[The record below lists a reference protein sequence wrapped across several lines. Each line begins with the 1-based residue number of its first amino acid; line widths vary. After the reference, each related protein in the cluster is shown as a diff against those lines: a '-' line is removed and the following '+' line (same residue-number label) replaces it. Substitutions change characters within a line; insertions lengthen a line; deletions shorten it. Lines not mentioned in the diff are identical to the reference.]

1 MYEAEV
7 SVKNS
12 EDFSLFSPVVN
23 PLSDPLVSISS
34 EEFSRS
40 PQELT
45 AGPLATIPGPVTF
58 SSASAISS
66 PATEDITPV
75 RSTTIIQDLLC
86 SPQPV
91 SSQCDLMSL
100 GLEPVANL
108 VQSSPPLP
116 PLKKPR
122 TFFAECHQ
130 FTRTGHCV
138 KGNSC
143 DFAHMLRDTKVTH
156 PVRNSTAGTHDT
168 SEQKEAEALLKLRQ
182 ARQSKARALQ
192 LEFLRANKTVPLPTP
207 LEPIVHVGFF
217 CAYGCS
223 LSPIT
228 GARYTCKICPSI
240 HFCSTCEKRD
250 IHNPEHPLIKYR
262 SVQVEVSP
270 RVSTVMSPS
279 NLDILTAPSMS
290 SSSSS
295 SHSSLYPLPG
305 SSSFSFAS
313 SSRDVLSAGNFSSPA
328 SSSFSSDS
336 LRKDIWIPPSISS
349 PSSSSHSSL
358 YPLPVSSSSPFDSS
372 SRDFLDMSRYVSPT
386 TSISTDHLSL
396 LDTNT
401 FLTEAYSAPIDF
413 DKILTLSKEASRRS
427 FLDMKGSMSIVE
439 SLYNSGLPLINR
451 AKITCINMLME
462 IQKHYQTLARLS
474 KRKRDGNFP
483 RATSLRVPAFQY
495 QKNVDH
501 TTDNN
506 NVTSIIRN
514 ANMALMDV
522 ALSSTS
528 KDMSRAID
536 IVKSAHLSSARSLFN
551 SLFLPSAPLF
561 LLFGSIDTNTLKINR
576 MLAFFRLYD
585 FLTSTLGSVNVPE
598 GSVSK
603 DRSIMPIS
611 VLKDPNRL
619 NA

>member
-12 EDFSLFSPVVN
+12 EDHSLSSPVVN
-23 PLSDPLVSISS
+23 PLSYPLVSGSS
-34 EEFSRS
+34 EDLSRS

-45 AGPLATIPGPVTF
+45 AGPLATIHGPVTF

-66 PATEDITPV
+66 PASEDFTPV

-122 TFFAECHQ
+122 TIFAECFQ

-156 PVRNSTAGTHDT
+156 PVRNSTAGTHYT
-168 SEQKEAEALLKLRQ
+168 SEQEAETLLKLRQ
-182 ARQSKARALQ
+182 SRQSKARALQ
-192 LEFLRANKTVPLPTP
+192 LEFLRTNKTVPLPAP
-207 LEPIVHVGFF
+207 VEPIVHVGFF

-240 HFCSTCEKRD
+240 HFCSTCENRG
-250 IHNPEHPLIKYR
+250 IHNPDHPLIKYR

-270 RVSTVMSPS
+270 RVSTVMSAS
-279 NLDILTAPSMS
+279 DS

-305 SSSFSFAS
+305 PSSFSSAS
-313 SSRDVLSAGNFSSPA
+313 SSRDVLSAANLRSPGPSSL
-328 SSSFSSDS
+328 SSDS
-336 LRKDIWIPPSISS
+336 LSKDS
-349 PSSSSHSSL
+349 SSSSHTSL
-358 YPLPVSSSSPFDSS
+358 YPLPVSSASPFDSS
-372 SRDFLDMSRYVSPT
+372 SRDFLDMSHYVSPI

-401 FLTEAYSAPIDF
+401 FLTEVYSAPIDF

-427 FLDMKGSMSIVE
+427 FLDMKGSSSIFE
-439 SLYNSGLPLINR
+439 SLYNSGLPLVNR
-451 AKITCINMLME
+451 ARITCINTLNE
-462 IQKHYQTLARLS
+462 IKKHYQTLARLS
-474 KRKRDGNFP
+474 KCKRDGNFP
-483 RATSLRVPAFQY
+483 KATKLCVPAFQY
-495 QKNVDH
+495 NKYVDH
-501 TTDNN
+501 TADKN
-506 NVTSIIRN
+506 NVNSIIEN
-514 ANMALMDV
+514 ANMALMEV
-522 ALSSTS
+522 ARSIAS
-528 KDMSRAID
+528 KDLSRAID
-536 IVKSAHLSSARSLFN
+536 VAKSAHLSAARSIFN
-551 SLFLPSAPLF
+551 SLFIPSAPLY

-576 MLAFFRLYD
+576 MLAFFRLYE
-585 FLTSTLGSVNVPE
+585 FLTSTLGTVKVCD
-598 GSVSK
+598 GLVSK
-603 DRSIMPIS
+603 DQSIMPIS
-611 VLKDPNRL
+611 VIKDPSRL